1 MLNVGR
7 LRVLVEVA
15 RRGSFSAAAE
25 ALSYTQSAVSQ
36 QVATL
41 EAETGMTLLERHARG
56 VRVTP
61 AGHALL
67 EHGEGILARLEAAEA
82 ELSAIAGLRA
92 GRLRMASFPTAGATL
107 MPLAI
112 ATFRAAYPEVELTL
126 AEGEPE
132 EIVPRLRAGEFDLA
146 LLFEF
151 DEPEDLEGLERV
163 ELLADPMYLALPAA
177 HPLAR
182 KSGLRL
188 ADLRGEA
195 WIQTS
200 RESPC
205 ARHVVRC
212 CHAAGFEPN
221 VSFESDDYQTVQ
233 GLVAAGVG
241 VALIPELA
249 FMDRA
254 STRADIAIRQLAP
267 SPPVRQVIA
276 AAATEARLSPATP
289 AMLSILKNAAERY
302 ELQGKCTAPSV

>member
-7 LRVLVEVA
+7 LRVLAEVA
-15 RRGSFSAAAE
+15 RRGSFSGAAD

-56 VRVTP
+56 VRVTA
-61 AGHALL
+61 AGQALVEHA
-67 EHGEGILARLEAAEA
+67 EGILARLEAAEA

-112 ATFRAAYPEVELTL
+112 ATFRSRYPEVELTL

-132 EIVPRLRAGEFDLA
+132 EIAPRLQAGELDLA

-151 DEPEDLEGLERV
+151 DEPASIEGLTRV
-163 ELLADPMYLALPAA
+163 ELLEDPLYLALPRE
-177 HPLAR
+177 HVLAE
-182 KSGLRL
+182 KSRLRL
-188 ADLRGEA
+188 QDLRGEA
-195 WIQTS
+195 WVQTS
-200 RESPC
+200 RSSPC
-205 ARHVVRC
+205 ARHVVRS

-249 FMDRA
+249 LSVVRE
-254 STRADIAIRQLAP
+254 DIAIRAL
-267 SPPVRQVIA
+267 SPRPPARQVIA
-276 AAATEARLSPATP
+276 AAPSDARLSPATP
-289 AMLSILKNAAERY
+289 AMMEILEQAAKRY
-302 ELQGKCTAPSV
+302 DAQGKRTSPSV

>member
-1 MLNVGR
+1 MLNVAR

-15 RRGSFSAAAE
+15 RLGSFSGAAD

-56 VRVTP
+56 VRVTA
-61 AGHALL
+61 AGAALVEHA
-67 EHGEGILARLEAAEA
+67 EGILARLEAAED
-82 ELSAIAGLRA
+82 ELSALAGLRA

-112 ATFRAAYPEVELTL
+112 ATFSSTYPEIELTL

-132 EIVPRLRAGEFDLA
+132 EITPRLHAGEFDLA

-151 DEPEDLEGLERV
+151 NEPASVDRLTRV
-163 ELLADPMYLALPAA
+163 ELLEDPMYLALPRE
-177 HPLAR
+177 HPLAE
-182 KSGLRL
+182 KSALRL
-188 ADLRGEA
+188 GDLRGEA
-195 WIQTS
+195 WVQPS
-200 RESPC
+200 RLSPC
-205 ARHVVRC
+205 ARHVVRS

-241 VALIPELA
+241 VALIPKLA
-249 FMDRA
+249 LSGGRD
-254 STRADIAIRQLAP
+254 DIAIRAL
-267 SPPVRQVIA
+267 SPASPVREVTVATPEGTRLTA
-276 AAATEARLSPATP
+276 AAA
-289 AMLSILKNAAERY
+289 AMRQILADVAGRFIGPEI
-302 ELQGKCTAPSV
+302 V